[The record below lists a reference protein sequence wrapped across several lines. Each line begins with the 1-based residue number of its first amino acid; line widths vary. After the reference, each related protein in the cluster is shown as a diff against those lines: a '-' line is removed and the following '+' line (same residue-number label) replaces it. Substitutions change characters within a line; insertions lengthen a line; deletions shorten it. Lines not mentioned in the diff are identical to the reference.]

1 MSTDDDAE
9 AMRRRMAELRRELTF
24 DVRDVG
30 RSARAMANPAFYL
43 RKFPW
48 ATTAVAALV
57 GYMLVPKKKEVVK
70 PDPEVLAELVRKNQ
84 VKLDTSAASKDTQ
97 GMLKSLVVMGITYAA
112 KVGFNHIVQQLTTA
126 QAEKSRAAETES
138 SDSASS
144 PSAAAEE
151 SWKAK

>member
-1 MSTDDDAE
+1 MSTEDEAE
-9 AMRRRMAELRRELTF
+9 TIRRRMAELRRELTF

-30 RSARAMANPAFYL
+30 RSARAMANPAFYV

-57 GYMLVPKKKEVVK
+57 GYMLVPKKKEIVK
-70 PDPEVLAELVRKNQ
+70 PDPELLAELVRKNQ
-84 VKLDTSAASKDTQ
+84 VKLDTSAAAKDTQ
-97 GMLKSLVVMGITYAA
+97 GMLKSLAVMGITWAA
-112 KVGFNHIVQQLTTA
+112 KAGFNYMVQQLTTA
-126 QAEKSRAAETES
+126 QAKERAPEEAVPSEAT
-138 SDSASS
+138 